1 MATYQN
7 VNAANQYARD
17 IVGGKI
23 LACQLTVLACQR
35 HLDDLERAKDRSS
48 APPGVTKKLS
58 SELFST
64 NTNSRAGASDQV
76 VLVTA
81 ALSAAA
87 GQSSAR
93 IN

>member
-1 MATYQN
+1 MVPEPVYFKPVQ
-7 VNAANQYARD
+7 R
-17 IVGGKI
+17 
-23 LACQLTVLACQR
+23 LAPVIR
-35 HLDDLERAKDRSS
+35 GSS

-93 IN
+93 IASAISALTFILFS